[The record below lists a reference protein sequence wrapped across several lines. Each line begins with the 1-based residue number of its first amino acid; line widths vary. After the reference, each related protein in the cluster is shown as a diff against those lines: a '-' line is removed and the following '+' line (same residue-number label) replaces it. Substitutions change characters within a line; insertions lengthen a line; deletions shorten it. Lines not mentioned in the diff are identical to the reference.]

1 MPTRGSFLPLVQ
13 RFFEHDPAAA
23 ALTLE
28 TMSHDEAV
36 RVLSALPR
44 SLAVSALKNIT
55 VSNAAALV
63 RDLPL
68 ITFRDVVVELD
79 PQQIAAMF
87 TTLPEDKQGEF
98 LERIPEDTRKSVG
111 ELLSFPE
118 NSAGRIMTT
127 EFLAFRSEVRVKDAV
142 RRIRSLARRNAPAS
156 YVYVVETNDTLVGV
170 INMRDLL
177 ITSGTTPL
185 RSIMKTDLI
194 SFNAFTD
201 REDVANVLSQHRYFA
216 APVVDMQGHILGV
229 VKADQLLSHVQDEA
243 TEDIQKIFG
252 AGAEERAFSP
262 IPLSL
267 RTRLP
272 WLHVNLATA
281 FLAASVVA
289 LFEDLIARITIL
301 AVFLPV
307 VAGQGGNAGAQS
319 LAVVMRGLVMREIPR
334 QRSWQLIFKETRI
347 GILNGFTIGLVTGAI
362 VWAWHGNPYV
372 GVVIALAMIVN
383 LLAAGF
389 SGAAI
394 PLAMKSLGLDPAQS
408 SSIILTTV
416 TDVVGFFS
424 FLGFA
429 MLFQSLLS

>member
-1 MPTRGSFLPLVQ
+1 MRPRGTFMPLVQ

-36 RVLSALPR
+36 RVLSALP
-44 SLAVSALKNIT
+44 SPLAAIALRNLN
-55 VSNAAALV
+55 VAAAAALI

-68 ITFRDVVVELD
+68 EAFRDVVAKLD
-79 PQQIAAMF
+79 PQQTAAMF
-87 TTLPEDKQGEF
+87 TTLPGDKQGEF
-98 LERIPEDTRKSVG
+98 LERIPEETRKSVG
-111 ELLSFPE
+111 ELLTFPE

-127 EFLAFRSEVRVKDAV
+127 EFLAFHPDVKVKDAV
-142 RRIRSLARRNAPAS
+142 RRIRSLVRRNAPAS
-156 YVYVVETNDTLVGV
+156 YVYVVEADDSLVGV
-170 INMRDLL
+170 INMRDLV
-177 ITSGTTPL
+177 ITPGSTPL
-185 RSIMKTDLI
+185 RDIMRTDLV

-201 REDVANVLSQHRYFA
+201 REEIANVLALRRYFA
-216 APVVDMQGHILGV
+216 APVVDMQGRMLGV
-229 VKADQLLSHVQDEA
+229 VKTDQLLSHVQDEA

-262 IPLSL
+262 IRLSL

-281 FLAASVVA
+281 FMAASVVA

-334 QRSWQLIFKETRI
+334 ERSWHLIFKESRI
-347 GILNGFTIGLVTGAI
+347 GIMNGLVIGFVTGI
-362 VWAWHGNPYV
+362 VVWAWHGNPYV
-372 GVVIALAMIVN
+372 GIVIALAMIAN

-394 PLAMKSLGLDPAQS
+394 PLAMRSLGLDPAQS
-408 SSIILTTV
+408 SSIVLTTI

-429 MLFQSLLS
+429 MVFQSLLV

>member
-1 MPTRGSFLPLVQ
+1 MRQRGPLMPLVQ

-28 TMSHDEAV
+28 TMSHDEAI
-36 RVLSALPR
+36 RVLSALPS
-44 SLAVSALKNIT
+44 SLAATAVRHLNVAA
-55 VSNAAALV
+55 AAALV

-68 ITFRDVVVELD
+68 ETFRDVVAGLD
-79 PQQIAAMF
+79 PQQTAAMF
-87 TTLPEDKQGEF
+87 TTLPVEKQGEF
-98 LERIPEDTRKSVG
+98 LERIPDETRKSVG
-111 ELLSFPE
+111 ELLTFPE

-127 EFLAFRSEVRVKDAV
+127 EFLAFHSEVKVKDAV

-156 YVYVVETNDTLVGV
+156 YVYVVETDDTLVGV
-170 INMRDLL
+170 INMRDLV
-177 ITSGTTPL
+177 IAPGATPL
-185 RSIMKTDLI
+185 RDIMKTDLV

-201 REDVANVLSQHRYFA
+201 REDIANVLAQRRYFA
-216 APVVDMQGHILGV
+216 APVVDMQGRMLGV
-229 VKADQLLSHVQDEA
+229 VKTDQLLTHVQDEA

-252 AGAEERAFSP
+252 AGAHERAFSP
-262 IPLSL
+262 IRDSL

-289 LFEDLIARITIL
+289 VFEDLIARITIL
-301 AVFLPV
+301 AVFLPI

-334 QRSWQLIFKETRI
+334 ERTWQLILKESRI
-347 GILNGFTIGLVTGAI
+347 GILNGLVIGFVTGI
-362 VWAWHGNPYV
+362 VVWVWQGNPYV
-372 GVVIALAMIVN
+372 GVVIALAMIAN
-383 LLAAGF
+383 LVAAGF

-394 PLAMKSLGLDPAQS
+394 PLAMRSLGLDPAQS
-408 SSIILTTV
+408 SSIVLTTV

-429 MLFQSLLS
+429 MVFQSLLL

>member
-1 MPTRGSFLPLVQ
+1 MRTRGPLLPLVQ

-23 ALTLE
+23 ALSLE
-28 TMSHDEAV
+28 TMRHDEAV
-36 RVLSALPR
+36 RVLSALPAP
-44 SLAVSALKNIT
+44 LAGNALKNIN
-55 VSNAAALV
+55 VSAAASLV

-68 ITFRDVVVELD
+68 ETFREVVVKLD

-87 TTLPEDKQGEF
+87 ATLPEDKQGEF
-98 LERIPEDTRKSVG
+98 LDRIPEETRKSVG

-127 EFLAFRSEVRVKDAV
+127 EFLAFRADVKVKDAV
-142 RRIRSLARRNAPAS
+142 RRIRTLARRNAPAS
-156 YVYVVETNDTLVGV
+156 YVYVVEADDTLLGV

-177 ITSGTTPL
+177 IGSGTTPL

-201 REDVANVLSQHRYFA
+201 REDVANILSQRKYFA

-229 VKADQLLSHVQDEA
+229 VKTDQLLSHVQEEA

-262 IPLSL
+262 ISFSL

-334 QRSWQLIFKETRI
+334 QKSWMLIFKEARI
-347 GILNGFTIGLVTGAI
+347 GILNGLIIGLVTGII

-372 GVVIALAMIVN
+372 GIVITLAMVVN
-383 LLAAGF
+383 LFAAGF

-394 PLAMKSLGLDPAQS
+394 PLAMKSIGLDPAQS

-429 MLFQSLLS
+429 MLLQSLLV

>member
-1 MPTRGSFLPLVQ
+1 MRPRGMFMPLVQ

-28 TMSHDEAV
+28 TMSHGEAV
-36 RVLSALPR
+36 RVLSALPPT
-44 SLAVSALKNIT
+44 LAATALRNLN
-55 VSNAAALV
+55 VAAAAALV
-63 RDLPL
+63 RDLSL
-68 ITFRDVVVELD
+68 EAFRDVVAKLD
-79 PQQIAAMF
+79 PQQTAAIF
-87 TTLPEDKQGEF
+87 TILPEDRQGEF
-98 LERIPEDTRKSVG
+98 LDRIPEDIRKSVG
-111 ELLSFPE
+111 ELLTFPE

-127 EFLAFRSEVRVKDAV
+127 EFLAFRSEVKVKDAV

-156 YVYVVETNDTLVGV
+156 YVYVVEPDDTLVGV
-170 INMRDLL
+170 INMRDLV
-177 ITSGTTPL
+177 IAPGSTPL
-185 RSIMKTDLI
+185 GHIMKTDLV

-201 REDVANVLSQHRYFA
+201 REEIANVLSQRRYFA
-216 APVVDMQGHILGV
+216 APVVDMQGRMLGV
-229 VKADQLLSHVQDEA
+229 VKTDQLLSHVQDEA

-262 IPLSL
+262 IPLSM
-267 RTRLP
+267 RKRLP

-334 QRSWQLIFKETRI
+334 DRSWQLILKESRI
-347 GILNGFTIGLVTGAI
+347 GIMNGLVIGFVTGVV
-362 VWAWHGNPYV
+362 VWAWQGNPYV
-372 GVVIALAMIVN
+372 GVVIALAMIAN

-394 PLAMKSLGLDPAQS
+394 PLAMRSLGLDPAQS

-416 TDVVGFFS
+416 TDVIGFLS

-429 MLFQSLLS
+429 MVFQSLLL